1 MVEGEAQLTL
11 DILLEKLM
19 RGPLSRLRGVPVL
32 LIVALPPVSKSR
44 GMEAKVVTLVLVV
57 VVVAVGMLVATRMT
71 PVTTEIGAVLRFGK
85 VSGRH

>member
-1 MVEGEAQLTL
+1 VVEGEAQLTL
-11 DILLEKLM
+11 DILLKKLV

-57 VVVAVGMLVATRMT
+57 AVGMLIATRMT
-71 PVTTEIGAVLRFGK
+71 PVTTKIGVVLRFG
-85 VSGRH
+85 R

>member
-1 MVEGEAQLTL
+1 MTL
-11 DILLEKLM
+11 DILLKKLV

-57 VVVAVGMLVATRMT
+57 AVGMLIATRMT
-71 PVTTEIGAVLRFGK
+71 PVTTKIGVVLRFGK
-85 VSGRH
+85 VSGRHY

>member
-1 MVEGEAQLTL
+1 VVEGEAQLTL
-11 DILLEKLM
+11 DILLKKLV

-57 VVVAVGMLVATRMT
+57 AVGMLIATRMT
-71 PVTTEIGAVLRFGK
+71 PVTTKIGVVLRFGK
-85 VSGRH
+85 VSGRHY

>member
-1 MVEGEAQLTL
+1 LTL
-11 DILLEKLM
+11 DILLKKLV

-57 VVVAVGMLVATRMT
+57 AVGMLIATRMT
-71 PVTTEIGAVLRFGK
+71 PVTTKIGVVLRFGK
-85 VSGRH
+85 VSGRHY

>member
-11 DILLEKLM
+11 DILLKKLV

-57 VVVAVGMLVATRMT
+57 AVGMLIATRMT
-71 PVTTEIGAVLRFGK
+71 PVTTKIGVVLRFGK
-85 VSGRH
+85 VSGRHY